1 MSETHGYTPDGREID
16 DALVARLAAEME
28 AGVDPAKLVRRPPG
42 RPRAIGDTPGVTVP
56 VRLDEFRL
64 AKLDELAAAEGKTRS
79 QVMREALDGRIA
91 AV

>member
-1 MSETHGYTPDGREID
+1 
-16 DALVARLAAEME
+16 
-28 AGVDPAKLVRRPPG
+28 
-42 RPRAIGDTPGVTVP
+42 VTVP